1 LSKKEEVGSLDEVS
15 GPTVKVYRIE
25 GELRELLGSF
35 RTKSEAVRFAREAS
49 EKDKLSGNVA
59 RYEINVVIPEFHLKV
74 THSRK
79 IAPLGH
85 EAIKVL
91 TAAWIEATYGVSRT
105 YNEKTI
111 GGRKL
116 DLVLENPS
124 DKGKY
129 RIFVEVE
136 TKPVEESY
144 MRNFLRFC
152 KKYRAN
158 NAFLVSPIVRSQE
171 FHWTDKRLKYKPR
184 LLVIPTRDIYDRV
197 NELYT
202 IKFEKL
208 NGDIVIALEPNKEYV
223 ITGAEPKD

>member
-1 LSKKEEVGSLDEVS
+1 MASSSELTPPMVRVFR
-15 GPTVKVYRIE
+15 VQ
-25 GELRELLGSF
+25 GELRELLGTF
-35 RTKSEAVRFAREAS
+35 RTKSEAIRFAREAS
-49 EKDKLSGNVA
+49 EKERPQSEAKAKVQ
-59 RYEINVVIPEFHLKV
+59 YVIEVVTSPEVHLKL

-79 IAPLGH
+79 IVPIGH
-85 EAIKVL
+85 EVVKVL

-124 DKGKY
+124 GKGKY

-136 TKPVEESY
+136 TKPAEEAY
-144 MRNFLRFC
+144 VLKFLRFC

-158 NAFLVSPIVRSQE
+158 NAILVSPIVRRQE
-171 FHWTDKRLKYKPR
+171 FNWIDERLTYRPK
-184 LLVIPTRDIYDRV
+184 LQVIPTREIFDNV

-208 NGDIVIALEPNKEYV
+208 NGDVVIALEPNKEYV
-223 ITGAEPKD
+223 ITGIEPKD